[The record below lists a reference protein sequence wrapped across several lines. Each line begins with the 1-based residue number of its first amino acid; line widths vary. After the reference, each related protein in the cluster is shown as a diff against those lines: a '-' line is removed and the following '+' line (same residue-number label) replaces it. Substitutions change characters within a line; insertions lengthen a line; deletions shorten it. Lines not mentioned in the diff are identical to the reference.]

1 MRLLSGIPFDLL
13 TVCSVREEG
22 GPHFPAKAAALPGQ
36 TTLLMSAGS
45 SGEFWKAG
53 WTSQSSV
60 LEHLVP
66 APCTAETHRASST
79 DSEPCGS
86 PRKLWGSGH
95 RLSRPSAPSSPAS
108 LCLGPGVVVVGGR
121 NQFSFY
127 LDWRLSGQP
136 RKKTLI
142 YDQKEVGC
150 EDSGRQGWVGAKR

>member
-13 TVCSVREEG
+13 TVCSMREEG

-36 TTLLMSAGS
+36 TTLLMSPGS

-66 APCTAETHRASST
+66 APCTAETHRASSI

-95 RLSRPSAPSSPAS
+95 RLSRPSAHPPLLLFALGLGWWWWWGGISSVFIWT
-108 LCLGPGVVVVGGR
+108 GVFQGNPG
-121 NQFSFY
+121 
-127 LDWRLSGQP
+127 
-136 RKKTLI
+136 
-142 YDQKEVGC
+142 
-150 EDSGRQGWVGAKR
+150 KRH

>member
-22 GPHFPAKAAALPGQ
+22 GGPHFPAKAAALPGQ
-36 TTLLMSAGS
+36 TTLLMSPGS
-45 SGEFWKAG
+45 NGEFWKAG

-108 LCLGPGVVVVGGR
+108 LCLGPGVVVGGGGGISSV
-121 NQFSFY
+121 FIWTGVF
-127 LDWRLSGQP
+127 
-136 RKKTLI
+136 
-142 YDQKEVGC
+142 
-150 EDSGRQGWVGAKR
+150 QGNPGKRH

>member
-36 TTLLMSAGS
+36 TTLLMSPGS

-66 APCTAETHRASST
+66 APCTAETHRASSI

-108 LCLGPGVVVVGGR
+108 LCLGPGVVVGGGISSV
-121 NQFSFY
+121 FIWTGVF
-127 LDWRLSGQP
+127 
-136 RKKTLI
+136 
-142 YDQKEVGC
+142 
-150 EDSGRQGWVGAKR
+150 QGNPGKRH